1 MTNYLSSIFGQIFQ
15 AVHNFVEIFTQ
26 NPNIS
31 FGVTIILFTLLARI
45 CLLPLSLKQ
54 TKSTAKMSAM
64 QPELKQVQEKYKN
77 DPQRQQSEMMNLYKK
92 YDISPLGG
100 CLPMLIQFPIVIAL
114 FYVFKEFDYQGA
126 GFLWMNS
133 LVDPDPLY
141 IMPILSGVTT
151 FLSMKVSTPATGD
164 AAQQTKMMN
173 IGMSIFFTFMS
184 FKFPSALVLY
194 WTVSNLI
201 QMIQGLVL
209 NKIYKKPSAETV
221 K

>member
-1 MTNYLSSIFGQIFQ
+1 MTDFLSGIFQ
-15 AVHNFVEIFTQ
+15 QVFQSVHQFVEIFTQ

-54 TKSTAKMSAM
+54 TKSTAKMSAV
-64 QPELKQVQEKYKN
+64 QPELKKIQDKYKN
-77 DPQRQQSEMMNLYKK
+77 DPQRQQSEMMKLYKEN
-92 YDISPLGG
+92 DISPLGG
-100 CLPMLIQFPIVIAL
+100 CLPMLIQFPIIIAL

-126 GFLWMNS
+126 GFLWMKS
-133 LVDPDPLY
+133 LIEPDPIYVL
-141 IMPILSGVTT
+141 PILSGLTT
-151 FLSMKVSTPATGD
+151 FISMKATAPATGD
-164 AAQQTKMMN
+164 AAAQTRMMN
-173 IGMSIFFTFMS
+173 IVMSIFFTFMS

-201 QMIQGLVL
+201 QMAQSLIL
-209 NKIYKKPSAETV
+209 NKIYSKPKAKAT